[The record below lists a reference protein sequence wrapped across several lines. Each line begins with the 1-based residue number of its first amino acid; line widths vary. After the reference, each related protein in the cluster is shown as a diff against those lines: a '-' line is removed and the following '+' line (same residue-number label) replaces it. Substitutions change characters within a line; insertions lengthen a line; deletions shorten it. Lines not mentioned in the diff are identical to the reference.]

1 MTDNQAVP
9 QSLWPR
15 HVSWLTIIFAL
26 LAIISFIAISSPDV
40 RRYAVLPME
49 TGVSGVPTQEKAGS
63 NIYYPNPYPNP
74 NVPVNDTREFLKVY
88 YSAFMRTRD
97 VQGLTRRVETTIRGY
112 GGRIDQESSSPQ
124 YGYVNFAL
132 PQSKYDAFRTELEG
146 FVDSRFLTV
155 NISSQNLLSQKVS
168 IEEQQKQADAALSDY
183 KAARQKIVNAHAS
196 AVQALQS
203 KIDADLKQLATL
215 RAEIQTPQISA
226 QIQAVSDELSS
237 LKNQLANENASYA
250 AQLKNADQNIKYG
263 EDWKKAV
270 ETQDQA
276 LLDNVAT
283 VAGTV
288 SLRWISLWETAL
300 LYLPGYWIPFIF
312 AALAFLSFLRDR
324 RRFGTV

>member
-63 NIYYPNPYPNP
+63 NIYYPNP

-124 YGYVNFAL
+124 YWDVNFSL
-132 PQSKYDAFRTELEG
+132 SPSK
-146 FVDSRFLTV
+146 
-155 NISSQNLLSQKVS
+155 N
-168 IEEQQKQADAALSDY
+168 
-183 KAARQKIVNAHAS
+183 
-196 AVQALQS
+196 
-203 KIDADLKQLATL
+203 
-215 RAEIQTPQISA
+215 
-226 QIQAVSDELSS
+226 
-237 LKNQLANENASYA
+237 
-250 AQLKNADQNIKYG
+250 
-263 EDWKKAV
+263 
-270 ETQDQA
+270 
-276 LLDNVAT
+276 
-283 VAGTV
+283 
-288 SLRWISLWETAL
+288 
-300 LYLPGYWIPFIF
+300 
-312 AALAFLSFLRDR
+312 
-324 RRFGTV
+324 